1 MWNESLGSRPHRAAS
16 TPKAIELR
24 VVLESY
30 VKVRL
35 LSQCGNLGYFSSV
48 PEAVVSRLLIVD
60 PQLFWCSREIT
71 GYKFSDSYRDGE
83 KRMAKRYPFIHAV
96 LDLQLDHPKELGGTA
111 TNSVRRHLR

>member
-60 PQLFWCSREIT
+60 SPT
-71 GYKFSDSYRDGE
+71 
-83 KRMAKRYPFIHAV
+83 V
-96 LDLQLDHPKELGGTA
+96 LVLQGDHRIQVL
-111 TNSVRRHLR
+111 